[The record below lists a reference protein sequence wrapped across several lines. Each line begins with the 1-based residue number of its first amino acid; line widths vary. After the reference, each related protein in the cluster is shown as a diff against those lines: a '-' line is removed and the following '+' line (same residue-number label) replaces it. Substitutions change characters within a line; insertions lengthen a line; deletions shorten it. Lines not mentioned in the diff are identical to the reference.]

1 MMPQVSPSPTLTC
14 VNACSSPNTRT
25 VADADCPPAKA
36 VPVVVPGFLPHTVP
50 VPGLARA
57 GTGVGGVWRWGGLG
71 HGPRWTLYHEP
82 SERAGVIVHEKYENG
97 KSLAGSIMTMW
108 GPDGRIS
115 SQHMNGDHSV
125 RTSPPWWPHPPLID
139 LREFEE

>member
-1 MMPQVSPSPTLTC
+1 MKRRVIAIAVVLA
-14 VNACSSPNTRT
+14 VVGVACWTNWES
-25 VADADCPPAKA
+25 VAFKRVLIHHHQA
-36 VPVVVPGFLPHTVP
+36 TE
-50 VPGLARA
+50 LAR
-57 GTGVGGVWRWGGLG
+57 VWRLGGVR

-82 SERAGVIVHEKYENG
+82 SGSAGVVFYEEYENG
-97 KSLAGSIMTMW
+97 KSLAGSITTIW

-115 SQHMNGDHSV
+115 SQNVIGDNRS